1 MAKRQKSLV
10 REYTETLVF
19 AVLLFVIIRTDVVQA
34 FRIPS
39 GSMED
44 TLLVGDFLL
53 VNKFIYGPVI
63 PGTDIKLPGIRDP
76 KPGDVIV
83 FPHPEDK
90 YSPMDFIKRCVAVE
104 GQVVEVRDKVVYVDS
119 LRVEDPVYSKH
130 TDTFIYSAK
139 QGLRDNMRQKV
150 VGKDKLFVMGDNRDE
165 SNDSRFWGFVD
176 KNTVK
181 GQAFIIYWSWEQQPG
196 DPILDWSWSQPVKSF
211 TSLVRVVGYNVIHT
225 PWRVR
230 WNRIARL
237 IE

>member
-1 MAKRQKSLV
+1 MATRQKSLM

-19 AVLLFVIIRTDVVQA
+19 AVLLFVIIKTDVVQA

-53 VNKFIYGPVI
+53 VNKFIYGPVV

-76 KPGDVIV
+76 QPGDVIV
-83 FPHPEDK
+83 FPYPSDPSK
-90 YSPMDFIKRCVAVE
+90 DFIKRCVAIE
-104 GQVVEVRDKVVYVDS
+104 GQVVKVRDKVVYVDGK
-119 LRVEDPVYSKH
+119 RVEDPVYSKH
-130 TDTFIYSAK
+130 TDTFIVSAK
-139 QGLRDNMRQKV
+139 QGPRDNWGPKV
-150 VGKDKLFVMGDNRDE
+150 VGQDELFVMGDNRD
-165 SNDSRFWGFVD
+165 SSSDSRFWGFVD

-181 GQAFIIYWSWEQQPG
+181 GQAFIIYWSWGQQPG
-196 DPILDWSWSQPVKSF
+196 DPSLDWSWSQPAESF
-211 TSLVRVVGYNVIHT
+211 TSLTRVVGYNVIHT